1 MLSRTLRA
9 GSAGAWRHP
18 WQHLR
23 AALCRSAGRDE
34 GMVACGRTKEW

>member
-9 GSAGAWRHP
+9 GCAGAWRHP
-18 WQHLR
+18 GPHLC

-34 GMVACGRTKEW
+34 GMVACDRTKEW